1 MSQKND
7 YFDIKVVHENFE
19 AAVHEEDDVLLQY
32 YLDSFEEL
40 NKFFNLI
47 GTVFGFVSKDL
58 RAKMNLLQELMKDT
72 KDPENFKSVKGMIEY
87 EKQNELLFKDGYTSG
102 TRTLLRLHRGLEFIH
117 LFLKKIGE
125 IKDDDST
132 SAVCKEAYEKT
143 LAKHHSFLIR
153 NGAKIAIYSLPT
165 KINLLQRVCGEPENI
180 QTAMEHLPRALET
193 TLTVYQRIENLYT
206 FHDLHQLP

>member
-1 MSQKND
+1 MSQAKD
-7 YFDIKVVHENFE
+7 YFNIKLVHENFE
-19 AAVHEEDDVLLQY
+19 AAVHEDDDVLLQY

-58 RAKMNLLQELMKDT
+58 RAKMNLLQELMKDSR
-72 KDPENFKSVKGMIEY
+72 DPDSFKSVKGMIEY
-87 EKQNELLFKDGYTSG
+87 EKQNELLYKDGYTSG
-102 TRTLLRLHRGLEFIH
+102 SRTLLRLHRGLEFIH

-125 IKDDDST
+125 IQNEDST
-132 SAVCKEAYEKT
+132 SGVCKDAYEQT

-165 KINLLQRVCGEPENI
+165 KSSLLHRVSQG
-180 QTAMEHLPRALET
+180 T
-193 TLTVYQRIENLYT
+193 TLIRFTKNKKRI
-206 FHDLHQLP
+206 